1 MFRFIPQPL
10 PALKFKGCLSP
21 LCLRDSLGNPFS
33 FYRHAIQDT
42 ERKGTCMGSNI
53 GDRVP
58 LVEPL
63 VFVKSSKIKL
73 CSHPDTPRTKL
84 VAKAELCTSKE
95 IWSPLLSSTKASLF
109 TRVQEE
115 FLGIEKGEAP
125 PHNKWTRTHRSLWV
139 HLSYKRVS
147 HAPFEG
153 LWASQV

>member
-73 CSHPDTPRTKL
+73 CSHPDAPRTKL
-84 VAKAELCTSKE
+84 VAKA
-95 IWSPLLSSTKASLF
+95 A
-109 TRVQEE
+109 Q
-115 FLGIEKGEAP
+115 A
-125 PHNKWTRTHRSLWV
+125 
-139 HLSYKRVS
+139 KRYGA
-147 HAPFEG
+147 HC
-153 LWASQV
+153 